1 MKELIIKYENKII
14 ALVNLR
20 KDIDFELKVIERKG
34 ESAMSKDEWIS
45 LENVCIKQ
53 LDCYNEIYRDLTIL
67 NK

>member
-1 MKELIIKYENKII
+1 MKELIIKYENKILAIKELRENI
-14 ALVNLR
+14 A
-20 KDIDFELKVIERKG
+20 FELKVIERKG
-34 ESAMSKDEWIS
+34 ESAMGKDEWIA